1 MSFPAK
7 LQEQLDL
14 LGMFPDRSER
24 IDALI
29 GIAEQ
34 YSQERASSVPRTEDR
49 RVPGCESEVFLDV
62 VHEGN
67 GLGVHFAVDNP
78 QGISAMALAVILESG
93 VEGASAFEIA
103 QIDEN
108 IVFEVFGR
116 ELSMGKSLGRTGMVR
131 MLRDAARKCAG

>member
-1 MSFPAK
+1 M
-7 LQEQLDL
+7 
-14 LGMFPDRSER
+14 
-24 IDALI
+24 
-29 GIAEQ
+29 
-34 YSQERASSVPRTEDR
+34 
-49 RVPGCESEVFLDV
+49 DV

-116 ELSMGKSLGRTGMVR
+116 ELSMGKSLGLTGMVR